1 MSDRCEPLEELRWKE
16 GRHWIQLQGHD
27 DILTVALWANPYW
40 TWGGRQRDAA
50 DVYKSGFRYL
60 APAATPDTVRAL
72 VEALTEA
79 ASALQSACE
88 RDDLMTDD
96 DAGTINK
103 ARAALAR
110 AKAEGLA

>member
-72 VEALTEA
+72 VEALEHA
-79 ASALQSACE
+79 DLQLEYMDQRSPS
-88 RDDLMTDD
+88 
-96 DAGTINK
+96 GTTPAVRAQIS
-103 ARAALAR
+103 AALAR